1 MSAVDLLTR
10 VSLDLRGVRPS
21 VEELTAVETDP
32 GRVDSYIDLFLEDER
47 LTERVVSM
55 WSEIYLTRQDSYY
68 LAAEDYDWEPS
79 DQPAFALGVGEEPL
93 RILARVVTEDLP
105 YTELVTGDWTV
116 LNDIVGLSWPT
127 DYSADETGYQVVHYT
142 DGRPS
147 AGVLSTNSMWWR
159 YMSNG
164 TNYNRSRANAIS
176 KLFLCTDYLAKAIEF
191 DRDVNL
197 LDEGAVNEALQTNPG
212 CYACH
217 SSLDPLASFLFG
229 FHYYDYDGLM
239 DISYYHPEREHLW
252 QDATGLEP
260 AYYGAPGYSLAD
272 LGELL
277 AADPRFAECA
287 VEQVWKIF
295 LQRDVE
301 LEDFER
307 LTALRETFLG
317 ADLKMRPLLRAVFD
331 TPEYRAGPTD
341 EPLYAPLKMVSAEQ
355 LGSQIEAVT
364 GYRMTT
370 DGYDMLLN
378 DEYGLRT
385 LAGGVDGNFV
395 TAPARAPMATLV
407 LVQERLAQAA
417 ADFVVAQDLVAE
429 SPTLFTEIGFSET
442 TSSNRDAMVAQ
453 IQALHLRLFSSRVE
467 ADGAE
472 VEANLA
478 LWEELYAASLSQAAA
493 WKGVLTVLL
502 RDPTFLM
509 Y

>member
-1 MSAVDLLTR
+1 
-10 VSLDLRGVRPS
+10 
-21 VEELTAVETDP
+21 
-32 GRVDSYIDLFLEDER
+32 
-47 LTERVVSM
+47 
-55 WSEIYLTRQDSYY
+55 
-68 LAAEDYDWEPS
+68 
-79 DQPAFALGVGEEPL
+79 
-93 RILARVVTEDLP
+93 
-105 YTELVTGDWTV
+105 
-116 LNDIVGLSWPT
+116 
-127 DYSADETGYQVVHYT
+127 
-142 DGRPS
+142 
-147 AGVLSTNSMWWR
+147 
-159 YMSNG
+159 
-164 TNYNRSRANAIS
+164 
-176 KLFLCTDYLAKAIEF
+176 
-191 DRDVNL
+191 
-197 LDEGAVNEALQTNPG
+197 
-212 CYACH
+212 
-217 SSLDPLASFLFG
+217 
-229 FHYYDYDGLM
+229 
-239 DISYYHPEREHLW
+239 
-252 QDATGLEP
+252 
-260 AYYGAPGYSLAD
+260 LAD